1 MATEEARK
9 LEDTKTTLE
18 STIKSFNE
26 SIRDIAR
33 ETLAFSETLRGVQ
46 ETLRVT
52 RDGIIGKV
60 NALWVLASS
69 VKDAGADITSLEK
82 AIEDLGSAGIKQLQ
96 ETEKQ
101 ISVIELVASLYGV
114 SAEKLRTHAAF
125 KELYNKQLEDSRRII
140 EQLIDAYKGTLKL
153 TEEQIEALRR
163 LADSHRESIDI
174 IDILKRIFTEF
185 TGVAATG
192 VAILAAVF
200 RELARQFD
208 AVTRAAGDAAA
219 ASVAATGS
227 TRMIQGAWDELAQF
241 QSQSLYVTNIQLLRT
256 YQNLAS
262 AVGLFDQ
269 RATGTFD
276 SLDRLLWAFQALGV
290 SSEDAARL
298 INQSYRRTAMS
309 VDEMAGVL
317 AVAHERI
324 SELRLSTVSA
334 YEMMVAMSASLARV
348 GADANVAARIVEDLG
363 DAAEAVGKTPPEVI
377 ENFARSFADFLGALS
392 PSTVAGWTMFLQ
404 QTMQIPTEAELLE
417 VARDPYKLLSE
428 VIARVRDMT
437 GDLFEQNRLI
447 FYEGISRALGI
458 HVAGGMR
465 GIQLLAE
472 LVERG
477 ASRQEIENV
486 LIRERAA
493 GIETIA
499 SVGVDV
505 LKEQLGIFRRMEK
518 VWEKI
523 AQGVA
528 PEAVPV
534 IAGPVGGFFAGAAR
548 GAAAVLPIA
557 APFFAIPKTAP
568 LAALTV
574 ATAGI
579 ISGII
584 TTLFSGTGLE

>member
-69 VKDAGADITSLEK
+69 VKDASTSIDSLKREVENLK
-82 AIEDLGSAGIKQLQ
+82 NAGIDQLR